1 MSKQC
6 LDVQQMQHLQELGLD
21 TTRFASVCHYKTFFS
36 YYFGEDTSTEWCVDF
51 LYKYTERNGDITLSP
66 KNFAGIPDNDGR
78 DYADVQEIIPSFTLQ
93 DIFDLLPKEI
103 SREGCTWSA
112 SLYIDYENNR
122 IAYGNTD
129 REGFEIYH
137 EIMIEK
143 DLIDAAYSMLCWAI
157 DNKFVETN
165 KNK

>member
-1 MSKQC
+1 
-6 LDVQQMQHLQELGLD
+6 MQHLQELGLD
-21 TTRFASVCHYKTFFS
+21 TSKASAYWHRVVRLNTGKVVTDWFVSFNKHTPCLAAMKIESVKT
-36 YYFGEDTSTEWCVDF
+36 
-51 LYKYTERNGDITLSP
+51 
-66 KNFAGIPDNDGR
+66 
-78 DYADVQEIIPSFTLQ
+78 FTLQ
-93 DIFDLLPKEI
+93 DILDILPKDI

-112 SLYIDYENNR
+112 SLYIDYEINR

-129 REGFEIYH
+129 RDGFEIYH

-165 KNK
+165 KNE